1 MNVVLRSRNG
11 FPLSFRPTGFE
22 HPLERL
28 VENMFEDFVSNSGA
42 GRDATALVPR
52 IDVAE
57 NPQAFAIEVEMPG
70 VAKEDV
76 RISVEGTRV
85 SLEAEVRREQ
95 QRQEGEALIHT
106 ERIVKKYSRSFNLP
120 AEVDDQNAEARL
132 ENGIL
137 RVILPKKQAL
147 QARHIAVQ

>member
-28 VENMFEDFVSNSGA
+28 VENMFGDFVSNAGA
-42 GRDATALVPR
+42 GQDATALAPR

-85 SLEAEVRREQ
+85 SLEAEVRRNEQ
-95 QRQEGEALIHT
+95 RKEGEALIHT
-106 ERIVKKYSRSFNLP
+106 ERIVRKYSRSFNLP
-120 AEVDDQNAEARL
+120 AEVDDQQAEARL
-132 ENGIL
+132 ENGVL
-137 RVILPKKQAL
+137 RLILPKKQAL
-147 QARHIAVQ
+147 QARQIAVQ

>member
-28 VENMFEDFVSNSGA
+28 VENLFEDFVGNSGA
-42 GRDATALVPR
+42 GQDASALVPR

-57 NPQAFAIEVEMPG
+57 NPQAFAIEVDMPG

-76 RISVEGTRV
+76 CISVEGTRV
-85 SLEAEVRREQ
+85 SLEAEVWRDEHKK
-95 QRQEGEALIHT
+95 EGESLLHT
-106 ERIVKKYSRSFNLP
+106 ERIVRKYSRSFTLP
-120 AEVDDQNAEARL
+120 AEVDDQQAEARL
-132 ENGIL
+132 ENGVL
-137 RVILPKKQAL
+137 RRILPKKQAL
-147 QARHIAVQ
+147 QARQIAVQ